1 MKKYIY
7 LPHAADEKFQ
17 AFGKSLEE
25 SFKNA
30 AYALVNIVTR
40 DKIKAKVK
48 HKIKITS
55 ENKEALLYDFLE
67 QFLIL
72 LDSKHFLL
80 SKISK
85 LEIIEKNKKLTL
97 TAEITGDNKPENY
110 AIRTHVKAITYEYMF
125 IKHEKGKWTLQ
136 VLVDI

>member
-1 MKKYIY
+1 MKKYTY

-25 SFKNA
+25 AFKNA
-30 AYALVNIVTR
+30 AYALVNIITR
-40 DKIKAKVK
+40 DKIKAKIK
-48 HKIKITS
+48 HKIKIIS

-72 LDSKHFLL
+72 LDSKRFLL
-80 SKISK
+80 SKITK
-85 LEIIEKNKKLTL
+85 IKITEKNKKLTL
-97 TAEITGDNKPENY
+97 TAEIMGDNYSENY

-125 IKHEKGKWTLQ
+125 IKQEKGKWTLQ

>member
-1 MKKYIY
+1 MKNYIY

-17 AFGKSLEE
+17 AFGKSFEE
-25 SFKNA
+25 AFKNA
-30 AYALVNIVTR
+30 AYALANIITR
-40 DKIKAKVK
+40 DKIKAKIK
-48 HKIKITS
+48 HKIKIIS

-80 SKISK
+80 SKITNLK
-85 LEIIEKNKKLTL
+85 ITEKNKTLTL
-97 TAEITGDNKPENY
+97 TAEVAGDNHPESY
-110 AIRTHVKAITYEYMF
+110 SIRTHVKAITYEYMF
-125 IKHEKGKWTLQ
+125 IKQEKGKWILQ